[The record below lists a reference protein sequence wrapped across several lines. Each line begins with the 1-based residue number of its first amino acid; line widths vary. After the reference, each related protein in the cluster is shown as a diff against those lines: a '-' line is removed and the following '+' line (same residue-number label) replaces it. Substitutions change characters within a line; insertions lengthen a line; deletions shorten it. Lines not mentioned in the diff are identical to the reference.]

1 MSAQCTTE
9 DGRPICNLGVLGPL
23 LGVSAVFLFCCG
35 AAVALRWRRPSP
47 SAIAPAPLD
56 HLWLSTLPAASK
68 RWLGSN
74 VARVMDV
81 QGARVMDVQGAM
93 IKLPISEA
101 YARGVLPPPSPP
113 VSPDDHA
120 SRVHQVL

>member
-1 MSAQCTTE
+1 MRKVACGAFGRRCSGIANVLRRDAQLLE
-9 DGRPICNLGVLGPL
+9 LLLPRDLGP
-23 LGVSAVFLFCCG
+23 SAV
-35 AAVALRWRRPSP
+35 
-47 SAIAPAPLD
+47 APAPLD